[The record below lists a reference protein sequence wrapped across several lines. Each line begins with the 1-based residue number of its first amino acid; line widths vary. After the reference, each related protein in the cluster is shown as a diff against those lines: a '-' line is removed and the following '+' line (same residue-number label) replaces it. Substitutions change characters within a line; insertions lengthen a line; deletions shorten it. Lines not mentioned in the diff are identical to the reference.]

1 MPPVERSP
9 DVFRSSMPFL
19 FMGFAMMALIM
30 VFPPNSHLAAG
41 HVGEVKKVKGVRAK

>member
-19 FMGFAMMALIM
+19 CMEFAMMALIM
-30 VFPPNSHLAAG
+30 VFPPMATWLPAMS
-41 HVGEVKKVKGVRAK
+41 AKLKM